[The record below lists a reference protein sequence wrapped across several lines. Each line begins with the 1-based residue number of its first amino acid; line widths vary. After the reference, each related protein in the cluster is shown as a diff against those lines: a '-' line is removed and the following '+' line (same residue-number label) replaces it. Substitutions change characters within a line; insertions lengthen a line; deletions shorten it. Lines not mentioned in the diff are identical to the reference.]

1 MLTTAPLLFTSEL
14 HEVAYLQVVLPTG
27 DRDFVSHGDTDA
39 DVVLPTGF
47 TAVSLDIVEL
57 DFYRRNI
64 SLTLSIANTSLLD
77 GGEIICREWRN
88 FKVVI
93 AGCPISS
100 RL

>member
-1 MLTTAPLLFTSEL
+1 MKLHICKLCSLLVIEIL
-14 HEVAYLQVVLPTG
+14 Y
-27 DRDFVSHGDTDA
+27 TDA

-93 AGCPISS
+93 AGCPTAS